1 MAEPK
6 RKRPRSSAVKADR
19 KTIAQ
24 RVIDFFDRDT
34 QNRVHDIDA
43 RLQRHAKF
51 RMWVE
56 PKEWP
61 WHDASNAGIPD
72 IMTAQLRMEDTLH
85 NAVMQSRPVVTAAAL
100 NKVNKDKAPVVD
112 SILDYQFFVDGK
124 GEKVI
129 GEMANAFVG
138 DGVVTVFVPWV
149 DEKRE
154 AHDVRTLPRIPE
166 TQAPGEYFVLQLM
179 QVYPKAQLQNL
190 DREGWRWRVAESA
203 EETFVVDFYTMPD
216 GQVEMDAAKM
226 ATVFDGPCPIVKDY
240 EDVLHPSRAANLQIP
255 SPSNPRGAA
264 HVIIVDY
271 PTLDELKRHIKSGY
285 YDLVSDEDRKQFGLA
300 VEDTTDN
307 QAEKE
312 QKDAFGGTTYESEPP
327 TTREAGDP
335 GNAGQVINDHK
346 VLTRLLCF
354 DIYDAD
360 GDGVNEDMIWT
371 VIRETKTL
379 CRGRELT
386 QVYPANPPRRPF
398 AEGQFLE
405 VRGRRSGIGLPEMME
420 GLHDLLKQIVDQT
433 IDNGTITN
441 VPFGFYRASSTMRP
455 EVIRMWPGE
464 LYPLSDPK
472 NDVHF
477 PSLPQ
482 QGMNFGF
489 NMVQVLTQMEEKLTT
504 VGDIQ
509 LGRVPQGKASALRTV
524 RGMQS
529 IMAQGDAR
537 PERILRRFF
546 MCLTEVF
553 AQMHELNQAFL
564 PRGKQYRIAGMPRPG
579 EDPYRVLDDPAGIRG
594 RFQFDFKAN
603 AMNTSKEAMQ
613 AALQELMAVYISPIA
628 IQLGITLPDG
638 AYQLMRDY
646 GKSWGQDP
654 DRYISP
660 PSPDSMLPK
669 ATAEEVISIIM
680 QGSMPE
686 VRPLEPAAEHMQ
698 KLMDFAGKPEFG
710 LFTSAQVEIFK
721 SYLSILRMRIMEEQ
735 QRMALAAAAGGG
747 MGAPGGEGISG
758 PKPGPQQ
765 AEAPTMLGKGELA
778 DESLPGARGM
788 Q

>member
-6 RKRPRSSAVKADR
+6 RKRPRSSALKADR
-19 KTIAQ
+19 KTIAK

-34 QNRVHDIDA
+34 RARSADIEA
-43 RLQRHAKF
+43 RLQRYAKF
-51 RMWVE
+51 RMWTE
-56 PKEWP
+56 PKTFP
-61 WHDASNAGIPD
+61 WENASNAAIPD
-72 IMTAQLRMEDTLH
+72 IMTAAMRMEDTLH
-85 NAVMQSRPVVTAAAL
+85 NATMQSRPVVNATAV
-100 NKVNKDKAPVVD
+100 NKINKDKAPVVD
-112 SILDYQFFVDGK
+112 SILDYQFFVDAR
-124 GEKVI
+124 GEKAV
-129 GEMANAFVG
+129 GEMADAFVL
-138 DGVVTVFVPWV
+138 DGVITVFIPWV
-149 DEKRE
+149 KEERE
-154 AHDVRTLPRIPE
+154 THDVRTLPAIPE
-166 TQAPGEYFVLQLM
+166 TQAAGEYFALQLM
-179 QVYPKAQLQNL
+179 QIYPKAQLVNL
-190 DREGWRWRVAESA
+190 DKEGWRWRVVESRD
-203 EETFVVDFYTMPD
+203 EQFVVDFYTTPD
-216 GQVEMDAAKM
+216 GKVEMDAAKL
-226 ATVFDGPCPIVKDY
+226 AIVFDGPCPIVKDY
-240 EDVLHPSRAANLQIP
+240 EDVLCPSRAANLQIP
-255 SPSNPRGAA
+255 SPSNPKGAA
-264 HVIIVDY
+264 HAILVDY
-271 PTLDELKRHIKSGY
+271 PTLDEIKRLIKSGY
-285 YDLVSDEDRKQFGLA
+285 YDLVTDEDRKKMGLA
-300 VEDTTDN
+300 VEDTTSN

-312 QKDAFGGTTYESEPP
+312 QKDAFQGTTYEPEPATAP
-327 TTREAGDP
+327 EP
-335 GNAGQVINDHK
+335 GTGAQVVNDHK
-346 VLTRLLCF
+346 PLTRFMCF
-354 DIYDAD
+354 DIYDID
-360 GDGVNEDMIWT
+360 GDGVGEDVIWT
-371 VIRETKTL
+371 VIKETETL
-379 CRGRELT
+379 CRARELT
-386 QVYPANPPRRPF
+386 QVFPANPPRRPF
-398 AEGQFLE
+398 AEGQFIE
-405 VRGRRSGIGLPEMME
+405 VRGRRAGIGIPEMME

-433 IDNGTITN
+433 VDNGTITN

-464 LYPLSDPK
+464 LYPVSDPK
-472 NDVHF
+472 NDVSF

-529 IMAQGDAR
+529 ILAQGDAR
-537 PERILRRFF
+537 PERILRRWF

-579 EDPYRVLDDPAGIRG
+579 EDPYRVLDDPAAIRG

-603 AMNTSKEAMQ
+603 AMNTSKDAIQ

-628 IQLGITLPDG
+628 IQLGITLPEG

-669 ATAEEVISIIM
+669 AMAEEVISIIM

-686 VRPLEPAAEHMQ
+686 VRPLEPPAEHMQ
-698 KLMDFAGKPEFG
+698 KLMDFTAKPEFG
-710 LFTSAQVEIFK
+710 LFTPGQVEIFK
-721 SYLSILRMRIMEEQ
+721 SYLSIVRMRMIEEQ
-735 QRMALAAAAGGG
+735 QRMALAAAAGAGG
-747 MGAPGGEGISG
+747 AMGGPGGDAISG
-758 PKPGPQQ
+758 PKPGPQGP
-765 AEAPTMLGKGELA
+765 EAPTMLGKGELA